1 MERPPDRPGERIEDL
16 TLTERRWRDLAPP
29 EASVSAR
36 ALYERTRLWSSGNL
50 PGVDVAYDPR
60 QGHHWHY
67 AALIEDF
74 ASHLPAPETTG
85 WAPLHRVLDLGP
97 GDGWPS
103 IPLAERLDGALV
115 LGVDPS
121 PRRVAV
127 CRTNA
132 ARRGVR
138 NASFVAGDGA
148 ALPVRSGSVDLAVA
162 SHSLE
167 ECAEPEWAMRELA
180 RVLRPRGVLRVQ
192 SQIWALPAEEVET
205 VTLTEGVDCLLFT
218 YARRSQ
224 EAERER
230 RYVMVLPV
238 TGPAVETHRDA
249 LVETADLPRV
259 YGETAVEGLS
269 AVAILERLAP
279 YAVASSF
286 IELRRWTPNWL
297 TEALLEAGF
306 REASVTAHA
315 GDAARLAG
323 RGALRVSE
331 AAAAASFAG
340 VTADLGRRVS
350 REPGAAMVTA
360 IR

>member
-1 MERPPDRPGERIEDL
+1 MEHPPGSPGERIEDL
-16 TLTERRWRDLAPP
+16 TLTERRWRDLVPP
-29 EASVSAR
+29 AVSASAR

-60 QGHHWHY
+60 QEHHWHY
-67 AALIEDF
+67 AALVEDF
-74 ASHLPAPETTG
+74 ASHMPAPERVG
-85 WAPLHRVLDLGP
+85 WSPLRQVLDLGP

-103 IPLAERLDGALV
+103 IPLAERLEGALV

-127 CRTNA
+127 CRANA
-132 ARRGVR
+132 ARRGAR
-138 NASFVAGDGA
+138 NASFLAGDGA
-148 ALPVRSGSVDLAVA
+148 ALPLRTGSVDLAVA

-167 ECAEPEWAMRELA
+167 ECAEPETAMRELA
-180 RVLRPRGVLRVQ
+180 RVLRPGGVLRVQ
-192 SQIWALPAEEVET
+192 SQVWTLPAEEVET
-205 VTLTEGVDCLLFT
+205 ITLTEGVDCLLFT

-230 RYVMVLPV
+230 RYVMTVPAN
-238 TGPAVETHRDA
+238 GPAVEAHREA
-249 LVETADLPRV
+249 LIETADAPRV

-286 IELRRWTPNWL
+286 VELRRWTPEWL
-297 TEALLEAGF
+297 AEALLAAGF

-315 GDAARLAG
+315 GDASRLAG

-331 AAAAASFAG
+331 AVAAASFAT

-350 REPGAAMVTA
+350 REAGASMVTA